1 MLIKKYGYSEDQ
13 IKREY
18 IFPPN
23 CSDGFSK
30 FDIAVLKKKNNKV
43 TNQILI
49 VIEIKTHSL
58 LKGLAK
64 NQMEII
70 MSDADA
76 DYGMIFNGK
85 EKLCIERK
93 IRSSHEFYFLPI
105 LDHYGMKQRFAITH
119 LPLEY

>member
-1 MLIKKYGYSEDQ
+1 MREDELIEKTIKMLIKKYGYSEDQ

-43 TNQILI
+43 IDQILI

-76 DYGMIFNGK
+76 DYGMIYDGN
-85 EKLCIERK
+85 EKLCYKRPNYK
-93 IRSSHEFYFLPI
+93 
-105 LDHYGMKQRFAITH
+105 
-119 LPLEY
+119 

>member
-1 MLIKKYGYSEDQ
+1 M
-13 IKREY
+13 
-18 IFPPN
+18 
-23 CSDGFSK
+23 
-30 FDIAVLKKKNNKV
+30 

-93 IRSSHEFYFLPI
+93 IRSSHQFYFLPI
-105 LDHYGMKQRFAITH
+105 LDIPSSKSIEVSLPSLSITFNRIIIFSI
-119 LPLEY
+119 